1 VALSGATIP
10 ASGSCT
16 VTVNVQAAAA
26 GSYPNTL
33 NAGDITTTNA
43 GANTASAS
51 ATLNVLGVLTAA
63 KAFAPSSIGTND
75 TSVMTI
81 TLTNPNASAVTG
93 AAFTDN
99 YPAGLVNT
107 ASASGASTCAGATV
121 TAANNGT
128 SVALSGATVPASGS
142 CTVTVNVTSASTG
155 GYLNSTGSVTTTNA
169 GTAAAA
175 SATLNVRTHPT
186 VTKAFAPSLVAPGA
200 ASVLT
205 ITLSNANA

>member
-75 TSVMTI
+75 TSVLTV

-93 AAFTDN
+93 AAFTDT
-99 YPAGLVNT
+99 YPAGLANT

-121 TAANNGT
+121 TAANGT
-128 SVALSGATVPASGS
+128 SLALSGATVPANGS
-142 CTVTVNVTSASTG
+142 CTVTVNVTSPATG
-155 GYLNSTGSVTTTNA
+155 TYVNATGPVTTTNA
-169 GTAAAA
+169 GTA
-175 SATLNVRTHPT
+175 
-186 VTKAFAPSLVAPGA
+186 
-200 ASVLT
+200 
-205 ITLSNANA
+205 